1 MGNVQVGLLGAGR
14 MGAFHGESIA
24 FRVKGADLYA
34 IADPVPGNAEAFAKS
49 SAQILKRLQ
58 IR

>member
-34 IADPVPGNAEAFAKS
+34 VADPVPGMQKHLQKQ